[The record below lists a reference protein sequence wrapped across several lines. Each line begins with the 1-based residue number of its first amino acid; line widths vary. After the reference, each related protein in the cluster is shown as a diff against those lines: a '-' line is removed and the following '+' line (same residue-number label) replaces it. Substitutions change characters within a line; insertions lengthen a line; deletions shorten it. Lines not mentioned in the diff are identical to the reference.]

1 MHDTALLTMLS
12 LLFIASVFEDEHL
25 CKALCFI
32 CIGMLHKSYGA
43 GIINAIFS

>member
-12 LLFIASVFEDEHL
+12 LLFIASVFEDERL
-25 CKALCFI
+25 CKTLCFI
-32 CIGMLHKSYGA
+32 CIGMLHKSCGE